1 MGCGWRG
8 VPSTSGGETLV
19 TRCNLKLFVYGT
31 LKRGQRNHF
40 MMEDYT
46 YLGPHTISDYVMV
59 DLKRFP
65 AAVPSEGRC
74 IVGEL
79 YEVDDFTELD
89 EFETDLYQR
98 VQTCGVW
105 VYTLKTMEVW

>member
-1 MGCGWRG
+1 MVR
-8 VPSTSGGETLV
+8 
-19 TRCNLKLFVYGT
+19 RCSLNRLFVYGT
-31 LKRGQRNHF
+31 LKRGDRNDF
-40 MMEDYT
+40 MMRGYK

-59 DLKRFP
+59 DLGPYP

-79 YEVDDFTELD
+79 YEVDDFRELD
-89 EFETDLYQR
+89 AFETSLYQR

-105 VYTLKTMEVW
+105 VYTLKTLEVW